1 MTHGDPQ
8 THDPR
13 EGSGASGV
21 RRLLERFLGLFADV
35 QPGEGTNIVLMFA
48 NIFLILS
55 AYYVLKV
62 VREGLTIGGVQLF
75 GMGGDEI
82 KAYLPALM
90 ALLLLGVVP
99 AYGALASRV
108 SRVRLL
114 NTTTLF
120 VMVTLVLFWLWGSAV
135 GVGTAIGLSFYVY
148 LGIVNVFLIAQ
159 FWSFANDIY
168 SEPQGK
174 RLFAIIALGQSL
186 GAVLGPKIAAY
197 GADRIFLLLVV
208 SAGIFGVCLLLYNV
222 VNRRDLARASSAEAG
237 AASAAQE
244 PLQKGGG
251 FQLVFQNRYLLLIA
265 LMILITNVVNTT
277 GEYILSHA
285 AKSHAEEQVPA
296 LDAEL
301 TRQAQAEAEQAV
313 REGEASG
320 LEEALA
326 TASDRKLR
334 GARSEVIGRFY
345 GDFFFWVNLA
355 GLVIQMFFV
364 SRIFKYFGVRA
375 ALFVLPVISFGG
387 YAAIGL
393 LGGLAAGQDR
403 RERDRLLAPEH
414 GQAGALPAHQPGGQ
428 VQGQGGHRY
437 VFRAL
442 RGCSLRRHRGRGPP
456 CPALRSP
463 RVRLRERGARAGVG
477 PAQRGNRARAQEDG
491 PRRSSGDSGAQLGL
505 RASRSLRFNEGV
517 GGFSNALCRADRL
530 FPEGSG
536 MTAVVSSRPVDSTI
550 LKHQTHARNGWIEA
564 SGGSEELPSK
574 GRAHRFGGGA
584 LQEGHRG

>member
-8 THDPR
+8 APDPS
-13 EGSGASGV
+13 EGSSSSGARS
-21 RRLLERFLGLFADV
+21 LLERFLGLFADV

-75 GMGGDEI
+75 GMGGAEI

-208 SAGIFGVCLLLYNV
+208 SAGIFGVCLFLYNV
-222 VNRRDLARASSAEAG
+222 VNRRDLARASFAEAG

-313 REGEASG
+313 SKGKASG

-326 TASDRKLR
+326 TASARKLR

-355 GLVIQMFFV
+355 GLIIQMFFV

-393 LGGLAAGQDR
+393 LGGLAVLRLAKTAENATDYSLQNTVKQALFLPTS
-403 RERDRLLAPEH
+403 REAKYKAKAAIDTFFVRFGDAASAAVVAVGLHLLH
-414 GQAGALPAHQPGGQ
+414 
-428 VQGQGGHRY
+428 
-437 VFRAL
+437 F
-442 RGCSLRRHRGRGPP
+442 
-456 CPALRSP
+456 
-463 RVRLRERGARAGVG
+463 
-477 PAQRGNRARAQEDG
+477 G
-491 PRRSSGDSGAQLGL
+491 PRSFAFVNVALVL
-505 RASRSLRFNEGV
+505 VWILLNV
-517 GGFSNALCRADRL
+517 GIAREHRKMVPDDQAET
-530 FPEGSG
+530 PELS
-536 MTAVVSSRPVDSTI
+536 
-550 LKHQTHARNGWIEA
+550 
-564 SGGSEELPSK
+564 
-574 GRAHRFGGGA
+574 
-584 LQEGHRG
+584 